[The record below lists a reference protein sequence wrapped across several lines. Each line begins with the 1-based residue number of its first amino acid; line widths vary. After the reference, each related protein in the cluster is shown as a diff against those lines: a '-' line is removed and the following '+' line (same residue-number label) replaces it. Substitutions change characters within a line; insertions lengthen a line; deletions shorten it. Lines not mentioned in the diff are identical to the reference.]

1 MLSLK
6 TKNEFLQLINSNY
19 TCLDFLRFVQDN
31 YEAQTII
38 SRYYDEDYVRKLV
51 WFLESH
57 DDCEIESIL
66 NTNHTEYY
74 DPDYGSSDP
83 LSGYRIGNKKDV
95 EDFSEYLK
103 EGDDPL
109 IWIAR
114 AIEEDKEELESNLE
128 EMLEFINGIPS
139 ILGLRIGVNKHVAY
153 INSLLHKVPNTSKY
167 EFPIKFSY
175 AIIDCERDKYE
186 TDTITSLSIYIPFNI
201 CTQELINELYEYI
214 SDNLPYNNHSASYSC
229 DTSDKLTAVNIE
241 ITNSLYNITMDNYEY
256 PLFGK
261 SLRIKISPNRI
272 KLDLEIYRAFEAIM
286 TIKGYEKL
294 VWETLYSFIPEKY
307 KE

>member
-1 MLSLK
+1 MLSRQFV
-6 TKNEFLQLINSNY
+6 NEFFDLIDSDY
-19 TCLDFLRFVQDN
+19 TTLDFLRFVQNN

-38 SRYYDEDYVRKLV
+38 AQHYDEDDVRKV
-51 WFLESH
+51 VCFLESH
-57 DDCEIESIL
+57 DDCEIESVL
-66 NTNHTEYY
+66 NTDPTEYY
-74 DPDYGSSDP
+74 DPDYGSLDP
-83 LSGYRIGNKKDV
+83 LSGYRIEDKKDI
-95 EDFSEYLK
+95 EDFSEYLQ
-103 EGDDPL
+103 ESDDPL

-128 EMLEFINGIPS
+128 EMFEFINGIPS

-153 INSLLHKVPNTSKY
+153 INSLLHEVPNTSKY

-175 AIIDCERDKYE
+175 AIIDCERDKYQ
-186 TDTITSLSIYIPFNI
+186 TDTITSLSIYIPFDL
-201 CTQELINELYEYI
+201 CTQQLMQELYEYI
-214 SDNLPYNNHSASYSC
+214 SDNLPYNHHSASYSC
-229 DTSDKLTAVNIE
+229 DTSDKLTAANIE
-241 ITNSLYNITMDNYEY
+241 ITNSLYCITMDNYEY
-256 PLFGK
+256 PLYGK

-294 VWETLYSFIPEKY
+294 VWETLYSFIPDKY